1 MYIIHIIQR
10 RVHFSEQ
17 WNLLCV
23 HYEIYCMYNIKY
35 IGHSECICCYDIY
48 RSTPWLKIFFV
59 ITKKKHILIYY
70 YNKNFNLP
78 RKETTFPILK
88 KSNMKQLINVTLVY
102 LVYNLNNKRTNF
114 ILQ

>member
-1 MYIIHIIQR
+1 MYIIHIIYNAGYIS
-10 RVHFSEQ
+10 V
-17 WNLLCV
+17 NNG
-23 HYEIYCMYNIKY
+23 IYCVYNIKY

-59 ITKKKHILIYY
+59 ITKKNHILIYY

-114 ILQ
+114 ILR